1 MSTPHHLACKHVQI
15 LLRSHI
21 TMDVQVQQRTIDNHR
36 RIKAMLQELD
46 RIHQAH
52 SNEVQEAEARMAAM
66 RQDFHGRIEE
76 ARNAEAAARRDVAQ
90 LQVSISQ
97 QLSDAERRVQQA
109 DARSH
114 VVRLRSVIGSA
125 L

>member
-1 MSTPHHLACKHVQI
+1 
-15 LLRSHI
+15 
-21 TMDVQVQQRTIDNHR
+21 MDVQVQQRTIDNHR